1 MSKYLLSATG
11 SVELA
16 LGAAC
21 VAMSGSALLF
31 RTDDH
36 FLAGAVFVVGATLL
50 YKGWQTHGQH
60 QRELEAKDPWR
71 ACHRCG
77 KTIFSGD
84 PHMEDEKVNWFH
96 SNCYGERVREMTHL
110 DPNNIL
116 VRVIRREQ
124 RAKDSHP
131 MVVIEKFDGTIRRK
145 NAGPFDLGLYT
156 ELPHR
161 DANRE

>member
-1 MSKYLLSATG
+1 MGNYLLSPTG

-21 VAMSGSALLF
+21 VAMSVGAFLL

-50 YKGWQTHGQH
+50 YKGWQTHNRH
-60 QRELEAKDPWR
+60 QRELEAKDPRR

-84 PHMEDEKVNWFH
+84 AHMEDEKVNWFH
-96 SNCYGERVREMTHL
+96 SNCYAERVCEMTHL
-110 DPNNIL
+110 DPNDIL

-124 RAKDSHP
+124 GAKDSHP
-131 MVVIEKFDGTIRRK
+131 MVVIENFDGTVRRK
-145 NAGPFDLGLYT
+145 NAGPFDLGLYID
-156 ELPHR
+156 LPHR
-161 DANRE
+161 EANRE